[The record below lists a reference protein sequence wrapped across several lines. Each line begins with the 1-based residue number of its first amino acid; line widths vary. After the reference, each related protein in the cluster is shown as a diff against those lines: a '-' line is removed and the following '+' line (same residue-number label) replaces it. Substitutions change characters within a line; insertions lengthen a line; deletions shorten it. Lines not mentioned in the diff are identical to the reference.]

1 MDDNIKYFI
10 HAISIPDCQEFWLH
24 GCNEKLGGC
33 FFFLSYS
40 VKELVCK
47 SFIENLVNYM
57 RHEVF
62 NFWMTVRNVEAAEA
76 YFKVLY

>member
-40 VKELVCK
+40 VKELV
-47 SFIENLVNYM
+47 SPSSRTL
-57 RHEVF
+57 
-62 NFWMTVRNVEAAEA
+62 
-76 YFKVLY
+76 